1 MAKILMHMPYPFPQE
16 LVSGSRV
23 RPYKM
28 YRAFLELGY
37 EVELIAGDVPSRRK
51 QILDLIHHGNIDD
64 IASCYSEP
72 GTIPVHPV
80 WDHLLY
86 CFLAKTK
93 LPTGIFYRDAY
104 WKFADWDSYSLI
116 KTRFPWLR
124 YRLDLLVFSRTATVI
139 FFPSQTMADLF
150 SLASPKVP
158 LPPGGQIMAREYYLR
173 PVDEIKTVTYVGGI
187 RHRYDG
193 LEILLQALDL
203 ANRQVALNLDLV
215 CRQDEFVHQRPTFAK
230 YDGAEWLHV
239 HHLTGKDLE
248 QVYRRSALSV
258 IPRLRNP
265 YSDMAMPVKLFEYL
279 SYGLPIVA
287 TNCTE
292 IANFISRNKVG
303 LIAEENAPSLA
314 DRILQL
320 VEDKALYDELRCN
333 VRQTLEN
340 GNLWTDRAR
349 FVAEQLAAL
358 DKRGQAG
365 KRGRKAS
372 RNLSRP

>member
-1 MAKILMHMPYPFPQE
+1 MDKILMHTPYPFPQE
-16 LVSGSRV
+16 LTSGSRV
-23 RPYKM
+23 RPYQM

-37 EVELIAGDVPSRRK
+37 EVELIAGNVPARKK

-64 IASCYSEP
+64 IAFCYSEP
-72 GTIPVHPV
+72 STIPVHPV

-104 WKFADWDSYSLI
+104 WKLASWYSYKAL
-116 KTRFPWLR
+116 KTRYPWLR
-124 YRLDLLVFSRTATVI
+124 YRLDLFVFCRTATVI

-150 SLASPKVP
+150 SLAPPKVP

-173 PVDEIKTVTYVGGI
+173 PVYEIETLVYVGGI
-187 RHRYDG
+187 SQRYG

-203 ANRQVALNLDLV
+203 VNRKVALNLELV
-215 CRQDEFVHQRPTFAK
+215 CRQDEFMRQGPTFAK

-239 HHLTGKDLE
+239 YHLTGKDLD
-248 QVYRRSALSV
+248 QVYRRSNIAV
-258 IPRLRNP
+258 IPLLKNM
-265 YSDMAMPVKLFEYL
+265 YNDLAMPVKLFEHL

-287 TNCTE
+287 TSCTE
-292 IANFISRNKVG
+292 MANFISRNKVG
-303 LIAEENAPSLA
+303 LIAEDNAFSLA

-320 VEDKALYDELRCN
+320 VEDKALYDQLRRN